1 MLTRRR
7 QKVLMALV
15 DEYVESAAPVAS
27 SRIAELYLKDVSPA
41 TVRNELM
48 GLETGGYACS
58 PHTSAGRIPTNTG
71 YRVFVDSLFLS
82 GGIALRD
89 IALGDMA
96 LGDFGTEAA
105 IGARPVRQPHRPSHR
120 PPPAASMAAHWQ
132 SELQALEP
140 EQRLERLLSY
150 VSENTGLLAMFWS
163 LRPESMLLHRGLP
176 QLMAQPEF
184 REAAALIPLMRLLED
199 ESALARLLLSAAQDK
214 GLIVRIGIMDD
225 GDRLASYSL
234 IAEVIGRPRPQAVF
248 AVFGPTRMDYRNAI
262 PTVLLAVK
270 LLERIRLQS
279 RTR

>member
-1 MLTRRR
+1 VLTRRR

-27 SRIAELYLKDVSPA
+27 SRIARRYLKEVSPA

-48 GLETGGYACS
+48 GLETDGYALS
-58 PHTSAGRIPTNTG
+58 PHTSAGRVPTNTG
-71 YRVFVDSLFLS
+71 YQVFVDSLFLS
-82 GGIALRD
+82 GDIALRD
-89 IALGDMA
+89 ITLDS
-96 LGDFGTEAA
+96 LN
-105 IGARPVRQPHRPSHR
+105 
-120 PPPAASMAAHWQ
+120 
-132 SELQALEP
+132 ALEP
-140 EQRLERLLSY
+140 EQRLERLLAY

-163 LRPESMLLHRGLP
+163 LRPESTMMHRGLP

-199 ESALARLLLSAAQDK
+199 ESAMARLLLSAAQDK

-234 IAEVIGRPRPQAVF
+234 IAEIIGRPQPQAVF

-262 PTVLLAVK
+262 PTVLLAAK
-270 LLERIRLQS
+270 LLERLRLQ
-279 RTR
+279 TRIW